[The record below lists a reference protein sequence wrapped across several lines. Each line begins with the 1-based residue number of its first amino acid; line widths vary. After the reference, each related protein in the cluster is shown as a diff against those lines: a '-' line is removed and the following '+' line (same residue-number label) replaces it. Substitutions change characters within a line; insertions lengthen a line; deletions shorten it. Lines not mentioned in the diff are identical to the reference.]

1 MSELGAV
8 MTSDNYLQG
17 IFDAVEDAIWILDMD
32 RQIVNANKATQE
44 IFGKSPQDVIGLH
57 CCQATYDNILPRED
71 CPFESMLKTGKRASA
86 QLTLNNKWY
95 EAVIDPI
102 FSKSGEIIK
111 AVYIVKNIDELKRA
125 EQSVQIRSEI
135 MERIAR
141 GEPLPQL
148 LSFIS
153 TAIERERPEL
163 ICSIM
168 LADENGL
175 ALFNVAGPS
184 LPDFYNIAIKR
195 IKIGEGIGSCGTAA
209 FRKERVVVEDIAIH
223 PFWKNFRPARE
234 ADLRSCWSEPIFSPS
249 GKLLGTFGIYHR
261 KPTIPGDEE
270 IRLIEQASA
279 FAGIAIERSRN
290 ELERDELEH
299 RLSQSQ
305 KMEAVGHLAGGM
317 AHDFNNLLTPII
329 IYSDMLKRELSGD
342 ENLLHKING
351 IINASNKARD
361 LTQQLLSFGR
371 KQVMQMQVIDL
382 NEAISSFY
390 SIMRRTLRES
400 IDINL
405 RLSSQAAIIRA
416 DRSKLDQVILNLAI
430 NAQDAIN
437 ETGKILIETG
447 QVMIDDEY
455 ARLYP
460 GMRTGDFI
468 LLAFKDNGCGMS
480 NETLLHIFEPF
491 FTTKQVGH
499 GTGLGLANVYGI
511 VKQHNGYIA
520 AVSKVGKG
528 TTFKIY
534 FPRVNEPLSGA
545 NVTVTHSPSD
555 HVGTGTILLVE
566 DNEMVRVMTT
576 ELLEGFGY
584 KVYVGEYPEH
594 ALELVRQ
601 IPDKID
607 LLITDVVMPG
617 MNGQQLFE
625 RIKAERPDIERVL
638 YISGYTNNIIV
649 TAGALDEG
657 LHFLQKPFT
666 VDGLMTKVKGLL
678 HPSG

>member
-1 MSELGAV
+1 
-8 MTSDNYLQG
+8 MTLVKELQG
-17 IFDAVEDAIWILDMD
+17 IFDAVEDAIWVLDMD
-32 RQIVNANKATQE
+32 RQIVSANKATQK
-44 IFGKSPQDVIGLH
+44 IFGKSPQDVTGLH
-57 CCQATYDNILPRED
+57 CCQATCDNILPREN
-71 CPFESMLKTGKRASA
+71 CPFESMLKTGKRASV
-86 QLTLNNKWY
+86 QLTLNSKWY
-95 EAVIDPI
+95 EAVMDPI
-102 FSKSGEIIK
+102 FNKSGAIIK

-135 MERIAR
+135 LERIAR

-153 TAIERERPEL
+153 TAIEKERPEL

-168 LADENGL
+168 LVDEKGL
-175 ALFNVAGPS
+175 SLLYGAGPS
-184 LPDFYNIAIKR
+184 LPDFYNIAVNH

-209 FRKERVVVEDIAIH
+209 FRKERVIVEDIAIH
-223 PFWKNFRPARE
+223 PFWKNFKPARE
-234 ADLRSCWSEPIFSPS
+234 AELRSCWSEPIFSSS
-249 GKLLGTFGIYHR
+249 GELLGTFGIYHR

-279 FAGIAIERSRN
+279 FAGIAIERNRN

-305 KMEAVGHLAGGM
+305 KMEAIGHLAGGV

-371 KQVMQMQVIDL
+371 KQVMQMQFIDL
-382 NEAISSFY
+382 NEGILSFY
-390 SIMRRTLRES
+390 SIMRRTVRES
-400 IDINL
+400 IDIKL

-437 ETGKILIETG
+437 ETGKIIIETG

-460 GMRTGDFI
+460 GMITGNFI

-480 NETLLHIFEPF
+480 DETLLHIFEPF

-534 FPRVNEPLSGA
+534 FPLVNEPQGKA
-545 NVTVTHSPSD
+545 NVTVTDSASD
-555 HVGTGTILLVE
+555 HVGAGTILLVE
-566 DNEMVRVMTT
+566 DNEMVRVMTA
-576 ELLEGFGY
+576 ELLERFGY
-584 KVYVGEYPEH
+584 KVHVGEYPEH

-625 RIKAERPDIERVL
+625 RINAERPDIERVL
-638 YISGYTNNIIV
+638 YISGYTNNFIV
-649 TAGALDEG
+649 TAGALVEG

-666 VDGLMTKVKGLL
+666 VDGLMARVKGLL